1 MTILLT
7 LAWLFGVVA
16 LSAAIKAENCWH
28 GIQYEMF
35 RRLQSICVALVC
47 ITLTLALLHRMFSAI
62 WP

>member
-7 LAWLFGVVA
+7 LAWLFAVIA

-35 RRLQSICVALVC
+35 RRLQSTCVMLVC
-47 ITLTLALLHRMFSAI
+47 ITLTLVLLYRVARAI